1 MVTKKTKGLGKGL
14 GSIFG
19 VRNVAE
25 ALAPAQLEGQTPKV
39 DIAKLIPGKYQ
50 ARKKMAQKGIQELA
64 DSIREKGILNPIVVR
79 KLEDGYEILA
89 GERRYRAAL
98 EAGLLE
104 VPVTVLNVTDEEA
117 LSVGLIENLQR
128 EDLNAM
134 ETAEGMQRL
143 IEEFQ
148 YTHED
153 VARAVGC
160 SRSAVS
166 NLLRLLTLSAPVQK
180 LVREGLLEM
189 GHARALLPLK
199 EEAQIKFALEAAK
212 KGLSVRQ
219 VEKLVA
225 DSDENGE
232 KKAEKRRTEEK
243 SPEISEYETQLS
255 GIFGPKVKLS
265 ADARGKGRIQI
276 PFANMKELEAL
287 LAKLKNL

>member
-1 MVTKKTKGLGKGL
+1 VVTKKTKGLGKGL
-14 GSIFG
+14 GTMFG

-25 ALAPAQLEGQTPKV
+25 ALAPVQLEGQTPKV

-50 ARKKMAQKGIQELA
+50 ARKTMGQEGIQELA
-64 DSIREKGILNPIVVR
+64 DSIRAKGILNPIVVR

-98 EAGLLE
+98 EAGLVE
-104 VPVTVLNVTDEEA
+104 VPVTVLNVSDEDA

-148 YTHED
+148 YTHEE
-153 VARAVGC
+153 VAKSVGC

-180 LVREGLLEM
+180 MVRDGLLEM

-199 EEAQIKFALEAAK
+199 EDQQIKFAKEAAQ
-212 KGLSVRQ
+212 KGLSVRE
-219 VEKLVA
+219 VEKLA
-225 DSDENGE
+225 AGTEAGGAKNSE
-232 KKAEKRRTEEK
+232 KGSSEEK
-243 SPEISEYETQLS
+243 NPEIAEYETQLS
-255 GIFGPKVKLS
+255 GILGAKVKLS
-265 ADARGKGRIQI
+265 ADAKGKGKIQI
-276 PFANMKELEAL
+276 VFASMKELHAL
-287 LAKLKNL
+287 LEKLKTL

>member
-50 ARKKMAQKGIQELA
+50 ARKKMAQQGILELA

-98 EAGLLE
+98 EAGLVE

-189 GHARALLPLK
+189 GHARALLPLN
-199 EEAQIKFALEAAK
+199 EEAQIKFALEAVK

-232 KKAEKRRTEEK
+232 KKAEKRRAEEK

-255 GIFGPKVKLS
+255 GILGAKVKLS

-276 PFANMKELEAL
+276 AFANRKELEAL
-287 LAKLKNL
+287 FAKLKNL

>member
-50 ARKKMAQKGIQELA
+50 ARKKMTQQGIQELA

-98 EAGLLE
+98 EAGLVE

-143 IEEFQ
+143 VEEFQ

-189 GHARALLPLK
+189 GHARALLPLN

-225 DSDENGE
+225 GLDENGV
-232 KKAEKRRTEEK
+232 KKAEKRTAEEK

-255 GIFGPKVKLS
+255 GILGAKVKLS
-265 ADARGKGRIQI
+265 ADAKGKGRIQI
-276 PFANMKELEAL
+276 AFANRKELEAL